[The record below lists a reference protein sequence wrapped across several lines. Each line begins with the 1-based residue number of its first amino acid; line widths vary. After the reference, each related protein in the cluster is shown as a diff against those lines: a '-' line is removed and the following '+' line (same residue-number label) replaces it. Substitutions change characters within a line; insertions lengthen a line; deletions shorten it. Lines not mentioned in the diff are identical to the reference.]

1 MSGSARICAILA
13 VVATLAVT
21 PAIARGPNDGYVAC
35 SDTDNCVPFDVTS
48 YAVESP
54 IDLLPEGNLPHD
66 ATMSPDGSEV
76 WMCGA
81 SGDGVVVLNVAT
93 NTVTHRIGV
102 GDYPTSICFT
112 DDGRLVLV
120 SSRNDDNIALIDAAT
135 YRRTGTLGVATG
147 VGGNTDGPGHLALDP
162 VSEKIYAVDWYGP
175 TLYEIARDASAVL
188 RSVSIGEALW
198 GIVVDPLGRYIYVTD
213 RGTDEVRVIDQAT
226 LTEITTIGVS
236 DDPWGIDVT
245 INGAKLIVPC
255 EDDANV
261 FIINTH
267 DWSFVARPLQY
278 GAAPRD
284 VDILDSEDRAFIA
297 GGRLA
302 SGESYVYVLNLVTN
316 QVIAQLLT
324 TGTNA
329 NAIAVQGQ
337 TTSSAT
343 GVSEAEPVSALQLAC
358 HPNPFGPGT
367 SVSYSVPEALPVTL
381 AVYDAAGRR
390 VAALEAGERPAGDHT
405 VTWDGRS
412 DDGQA
417 VSAGVY
423 FVRLV
428 AGHEATTIKAV
439 LLK

>member
-1 MSGSARICAILA
+1 VRQGGVSVSGSARICAILA

-35 SDTDNCVPFDVTS
+35 SDTDNC
-48 YAVESP
+48 
-54 IDLLPEGNLPHD
+54 
-66 ATMSPDGSEV
+66 
-76 WMCGA
+76 
-81 SGDGVVVLNVAT
+81 
-93 NTVTHRIGV
+93 
-102 GDYPTSICFT
+102 
-112 DDGRLVLV
+112 VLV